1 LKRPIKRHNF
11 FSTISKHSQRGYCH
25 TQKKAETR
33 RFQPLSIDIK
43 IAQSVTF
50 LFLGKLPTGLG
61 LIEFNQSSF

>member
-1 LKRPIKRHNF
+1 LKLPIKRHNF
-11 FSTISKHSQRGYCH
+11 FSTISKRSQRGYCH

-43 IAQSVTF
+43 IAQSVAF